1 VAQFRFRAQVALDLR
16 RKLEEA
22 ARRALADAEREVLN
36 AYGALSDTETRLD
49 EARVRARDDERETV
63 DPARC
68 VWHRN
73 WIFRVQQD
81 VAGCRRV
88 LADRQETARIATAH
102 AQQAR
107 RRLRSLEKLRDRAL
121 HAWEQDAR
129 RQEQRQLDELGTVR
143 YAQQRSGRGGM

>member
-1 VAQFRFRAQVALDLR
+1 LAHFRFRAQVALDLR
-16 RKLEEA
+16 RKLDEE

-36 AYGALSDTETRLD
+36 AYRALSDVEARLD
-49 EARVRARDDERETV
+49 EAFARARDDERETV

-73 WIFRVQQD
+73 WIKRVQQD
-81 VAGCRRV
+81 VAGWRRV
-88 LADRQETARIATAH
+88 LADRQEAAHIAKGH

-107 RRLRSLEKLRDRAL
+107 RRLRSLEKLRDRAW

-129 RQEQRQLDELGTVR
+129 RQEQRQLDELGSVR
-143 YAQQRSGRGGM
+143 YVQQHRERGGM